1 MNRTDYRKLIDF
13 KEDFMA
19 EGGFDFKKFIDD
31 SKNTLLKPKEYFSG
45 MPKEGGMGEP
55 VIKAV
60 LYGAVAGLFTLIW
73 SVLGLSA
80 LGGGMFGGMLGGG
93 IGIMAF
99 IGSIIFAIIGL
110 FVGGVIVLIISAI
123 CGGTTDY
130 EANVRVT
137 ASLMVLSPISS
148 LFGFLSYVHYSLGAV
163 VSLVIGLFGVWL
175 LYNAVVNALQG
186 KEGVAKVVSLILAA
200 IPVLMLI
207 STLMCTHA
215 IQKGSEQF
223 MKGIDPSGKQSQE
236 MQKNMQNLFNKA
248 MEEAKKQQ

>member
-1 MNRTDYRKLIDF
+1 
-13 KEDFMA
+13 MA
-19 EGGFDFKKFIDD
+19 EGSFDFKKFIED
-31 SKNTLLKPKEYFSG
+31 SQNTLLKPKEYFSS

-60 LYGAVAGLFTLIW
+60 LYGAVAGLFTLLW
-73 SVLGLSA
+73 SVLGLTA

-99 IGSIIFAIIGL
+99 IGSVIFAIIGL

-148 LFGFLSYVHYSLGAV
+148 LFGFLSYIHFSLGAV

-175 LYNAVVNALQG
+175 LYNAVVNSLQG
-186 KEGVAKVVSLILAA
+186 KEGTAKVISIILAA
-200 IPVLMLI
+200 IPVLMLV
-207 STLMCTHA
+207 STLLCATA
-215 IQKGSEQF
+215 VQKGSQEF
-223 MKGIDPSGKQSQE
+223 MKGMDPSGKQTKELQ
-236 MQKNMQNLFNKA
+236 NMLNKA
-248 MEEAKKQQ
+248 LEEAKKQQQQ